1 MPAVDEF
8 RTISEIFAAARRR
21 LPREVWDY
29 AVGGAETE
37 ATLRRN
43 RWALDAITFRPRVL
57 RGVGRVDPRTTFL
70 GLPLRVP
77 VMLGPVGSIALFDP
91 DGALACARAAVRA
104 GSSACI
110 GLLAQPSL
118 EDVARGAGGPLLFQ
132 LYVRGDRPWME
143 TMVRRAERA
152 GYTGLCLTVDSA
164 VYGRRERDLRNRFNP
179 HVAAGERPNVGRFS
193 TVGAEFQAQWTWDD
207 AAWLRRITDLPLV
220 MKGILTAEDARLA
233 VEHGYQAVWVSN
245 HGGRQ
250 LDFLPSTVEV
260 LQEVVA
266 AVDRRAE
273 VAVDSGFL
281 RGTDVIKALALG
293 ARVVMIGKAMV
304 LSLAA
309 AGEAGV
315 HRLLTLLDEEVRTTM
330 ALLGVRTAAELS
342 PACVRVPRFEDA
354 VGPLPSSSDS
364 FL

>member
-1 MPAVDEF
+1 MQATDEF
-8 RTISEIFAAARRR
+8 RTISEIFAAARQR

-57 RGVGRVDPRTTFL
+57 RGVGQVNPHTTFL
-70 GLPLRVP
+70 GLPLRFP
-77 VMLGPVGSIALFDP
+77 VVLGPVGSITLFDP
-91 DGALACARAAVRA
+91 EGALACARAAVRA

-118 EDVARGAGGPLLFQ
+118 EDVAQGAGGPLLLQ

-143 TMVRRAERA
+143 TVVRRAERA
-152 GYTGLCLTVDSA
+152 GYAGLCLTVDSA
-164 VYGRRERDLRNRFNP
+164 VYGRRERDLRNRFDP
-179 HVAAGERPNVGRFS
+179 RVEAGDRVNLGRS
-193 TVGAEFQAQWTWDD
+193 PLVGAEFQANWTWDD
-207 AAWLRRITDLPLV
+207 AAWLRRITDLPLT
-220 MKGILTAEDARLA
+220 MKGILTTEDARLA

-260 LQEVVA
+260 LQEVVE
-266 AVDRRAE
+266 AVEGRVE
-273 VAVDSGFL
+273 VAVDGGFL

-330 ALLGVRTAAELS
+330 ALLGVRTTAELS
-342 PACVRVPRFEDA
+342 PACVRLPRFEAA
-354 VGPLPSSSDS
+354 VGPTPPFSDP